1 MKKGK
6 KIVLWMLLFTFVMLP
21 CISYAEETE
30 EGQAVSQEEVLNS
43 QMEQLGIQDFLE
55 KLNVDVIDALVQEIN
70 STIPNLVSTVDNVW
84 MGQAAQAFKEKLERD
99 SDTMMK
105 TLGDIKEDV
114 KGQFAQIAKNIDTY
128 DSGIAEEIKSTE

>member
-1 MKKGK
+1 MA
-6 KIVLWMLLFTFVMLP
+6 LD
-21 CISYAEETE
+21 ISGAKVGYSTT
-30 EGQAVSQEEVLNS
+30 
-43 QMEQLGIQDFLE
+43 GIQEFLE

-70 STIPNLVSTVDNVW
+70 TTIPNLVSTVDNVW

-105 TLGDIKEDV
+105 TLSQIKEDV
-114 KGQFAQIAKNIDTY
+114 KGEFAQIAKNIDTY